1 LLQINDLSV
10 KIGERHIL
18 SNLNV
23 EFDKGAITVILGA
36 NGCGKTT
43 LLRSIDGLIKST
55 GKILYDE
62 IDILGLSIKER
73 AKVVA
78 FLPQKRPTPHIEGG
92 LLIEHG
98 RFPHMS
104 FMKKP
109 EEKDLQAIEKAIQ
122 LTNTEKL
129 VNKLMT
135 RMSGGEQ
142 QRVYIACAIAQETDI
157 LLLDEPTT
165 HLDLQTQIDI
175 LDLMKKLKDTDK
187 TIIVVLHDI
196 VQALSIADKII
207 LMKDGSIVDSG
218 SPNEIC
224 DRGNIKNVFGFDVVK
239 DDAENTLYPF
249 KLLKTNDE
257 Q

>member
-1 LLQINDLSV
+1 MLQINDLSV